1 MHGSCQV
8 VMEPEFHCPMANDA
22 CARRMFGFII
32 LPPVRCDR
40 GVPMNFAN
48 TKDESLLTFYESV
61 RRQVE
66 ADRHEKYRFTG
77 NSAKE
82 YAERLREEMD
92 RRKLRF
98 KPIDWPL

>member
-1 MHGSCQV
+1 
-8 VMEPEFHCPMANDA
+8 
-22 CARRMFGFII
+22 
-32 LPPVRCDR
+32 
-40 GVPMNFAN
+40 MNFAN

-66 ADRHEKYRFTG
+66 ADRHGKYKFAG
-77 NSAKE
+77 KSAKE

-92 RRKLRF
+92 RRRLRF